1 MKKMYTLEEM
11 SARETLESQQKIK
24 EMSDELILET
34 GLAMIRENLALSQK
48 EMAQAVGVSQSAIA
62 QIEQRGNDV
71 KLSTLKRYIEKM
83 GGELSLAVKMPT
95 GYSQI
100 FPI

>member
-1 MKKMYTLEEM
+1 
-11 SARETLESQQKIK
+11 
-24 EMSDELILET
+24 
-34 GLAMIRENLALSQK
+34 
-48 EMAQAVGVSQSAIA
+48 MAQAVGVSQSAIA